1 MQITSAYGTGQV
13 SYERNRRFAR
23 NRNKTT
29 RPDNSRPIPFA
40 EPGSRGGRV
49 WEQRRSRLKRDH
61 LNAGRRLLTSR
72 IFIKAVLKR

>member
-1 MQITSAYGTGQV
+1 MQIPSAYGTGQV

-49 WEQRRSRLKRDH
+49 WEQRQSRLGAEAVASGSRD
-61 LNAGRRLLTSR
+61 GR
-72 IFIKAVLKR
+72 A

>member
-1 MQITSAYGTGQV
+1 MQIPSTYGTGQV

-40 EPGSRGGRV
+40 EPGSRGGHL
-49 WEQRRSRLKRDH
+49 WEQRRSSLG
-61 LNAGRRLLTSR
+61 AE
-72 IFIKAVLKR
+72 AVASGARHT